1 MSVNN
6 VFLNENNDE
15 KVYNVLPENFVLEN
29 LKYMISILKK
39 N

>member
-15 KVYNVLPENFVLEN
+15 TVYNVLPENFVLEN
-29 LKYMISILKK
+29 LKYMISI
-39 N
+39 